1 MQIADDLR
9 TRTTLVCGAM
19 AVAIAIGSVL
29 RRRRRVDWLFAALAA
44 DIGLG
49 YLSQSLF
56 GLFQAPILARARVA
70 IAVFVPAFAIY
81 LFEAMVPS
89 ETTTKPRLGR
99 WAALLTIPM
108 VLVVVSPYMK
118 YLTARVVVFGLV
130 GGLIAAGLYELWQR
144 GRRSQSRT
152 VQRRVRV
159 VAVIGA
165 LAALFTAVDFGWVLG
180 ADFHPPPVG
189 VLLSVVFLFMLS
201 QALQYERLLDLYELL
216 GRLLVAMAV
225 ATLIAFLFYVLVTV
239 VGRPSTMYLNAILV
253 AIVVLVLFDPLRTW
267 VELRIQSLVFRER
280 GRLEAALATA
290 RRRLA
295 HTLELDELGRVVTS
309 ALERSRSVTD
319 AALYLLLYDGTGFEE
334 LARIGDKAPARIEI
348 ATANAMLEQLK
359 HGPVLLEQLDRAS
372 RERRPLPDGH
382 QPHEAVLAAAEVLGP
397 LRGAVVLGIFAE
409 TRDLIGLLV
418 LVDDR
423 VRDAFAPEEVALF
436 ETLAGQIGVVV
447 ENSQVYTK
455 MKERDR
461 LAVLGQMAAGLAHEI
476 RNPLGAIKGA
486 AQLLQDAAG
495 GGVDHSAREFLDIIV
510 EEVDRLDGVVGSVL
524 DLARQ
529 RSDSVAPIDLNGEVR
544 RTLQVI
550 GADADPSLRIDTLL
564 ASDLPRVVI
573 GSDPMRQVLLN
584 LVRNACEAS
593 QEGGTVTVSTR
604 MVLRGKDEW
613 VQLRVR
619 DEGQGMSHAILQ
631 KIYLPFFTTKG
642 RGTGL
647 GLAICQRIVQTAGG
661 RIDARSREGE
671 GTTITVSL
679 PAASDALGTPVPAST
694 QEPSLGPAG
703 RERPKSSGDMPKE
716 A

>member
-1 MQIADDLR
+1 
-9 TRTTLVCGAM
+9 
-19 AVAIAIGSVL
+19 
-29 RRRRRVDWLFAALAA
+29 
-44 DIGLG
+44 
-49 YLSQSLF
+49 
-56 GLFQAPILARARVA
+56 
-70 IAVFVPAFAIY
+70 
-81 LFEAMVPS
+81 
-89 ETTTKPRLGR
+89 
-99 WAALLTIPM
+99 
-108 VLVVVSPYMK
+108 
-118 YLTARVVVFGLV
+118 
-130 GGLIAAGLYELWQR
+130 
-144 GRRSQSRT
+144 
-152 VQRRVRV
+152 
-159 VAVIGA
+159 
-165 LAALFTAVDFGWVLG
+165 
-180 ADFHPPPVG
+180 
-189 VLLSVVFLFMLS
+189 
-201 QALQYERLLDLYELL
+201 
-216 GRLLVAMAV
+216 
-225 ATLIAFLFYVLVTV
+225 
-239 VGRPSTMYLNAILV
+239 
-253 AIVVLVLFDPLRTW
+253 
-267 VELRIQSLVFRER
+267 
-280 GRLEAALATA
+280 
-290 RRRLA
+290 
-295 HTLELDELGRVVTS
+295 
-309 ALERSRSVTD
+309 
-319 AALYLLLYDGTGFEE
+319 
-334 LARIGDKAPARIEI
+334 
-348 ATANAMLEQLK
+348 
-359 HGPVLLEQLDRAS
+359 
-372 RERRPLPDGH
+372 
-382 QPHEAVLAAAEVLGP
+382 
-397 LRGAVVLGIFAE
+397 
-409 TRDLIGLLV
+409 
-418 LVDDR
+418 
-423 VRDAFAPEEVALF
+423 
-436 ETLAGQIGVVV
+436 
-447 ENSQVYTK
+447 
-455 MKERDR
+455 
-461 LAVLGQMAAGLAHEI
+461 MAAGLAHEI